1 MKFSKNTI
9 LAFLF
14 LTIGCSVAM
23 ASSNPTKD
31 QDLICVK
38 SPKKECYPKEFQPT
52 NEWQVVR
59 EGQSVPK
66 GLHVRLD
73 MQTGLQEAKLLDESD
88 KTDTEDPNKK
98 AIEVVVNEE
107 EGLIPLE
114 EEKEVPEDESD
125 VKLKHQVKN
134 LESSHHELSPSLE
147 TLQNYKA
154 ATAPVLTSALESLAD
169 LGHELDFGALIVKQ
183 ENLQPLLSIIQ
194 DTSLLP
200 SIRETAVRALGAS
213 LRNNPD
219 ALNAASTHKIT
230 TLLITTMKSILD
242 NSSSIS
248 TDAQSN
254 KLVGRLIYA
263 LGSIVGTGQGDETL
277 YAGANAEYFQA
288 EGNSVLR
295 QAFETAGPD
304 VKRKIANFIS
314 DRILAWPIA
323 EAQKWS
329 NTFQNELTQNKLDE
343 YTKSA
348 VFETLVKMHEF
359 SLDKQEPLQGEQQV
373 LRKRNNRNAEEELPV
388 DDQFLNWLVKQAE
401 DKNADEDLIK
411 EAKRVRHDVFG
422 NPLARR
428 KAFDDDL

>member
-23 ASSNPTKD
+23 ASSDPTKD
-31 QDLICVK
+31 QDLICVE

-288 EGNSVLR
+288 EGNLVLR

-329 NTFQNELTQNKLDE
+329 NTFQNELTQNKLDA
-343 YTKSA
+343 YTNSA

>member
-31 QDLICVK
+31 QDLICVE

-230 TLLITTMKSILD
+230 TILITTMKSILD

>member
-1 MKFSKNTI
+1 
-9 LAFLF
+9 
-14 LTIGCSVAM
+14 M
-23 ASSNPTKD
+23 AASDPTKD
-31 QDLICVK
+31 QDLICVE

-52 NEWQVVR
+52 NEWQIVR

-88 KTDTEDPNKK
+88 KTETEDPNNK
-98 AIEVVVNEE
+98 AIEVIVDEE

-114 EEKEVPEDESD
+114 DEPEAPEEDESD
-125 VKLKHQVKN
+125 VKLKHQVKY

-147 TLQNYKA
+147 TLQNYKT
-154 ATAPVLTSALESLAD
+154 ATAPALTSALESLAD
-169 LGHELDFGALIVKQ
+169 LGHELDFGALIAKQ
-183 ENLQPLLSIIQ
+183 ENLKPLLNIVQ
-194 DTSLLP
+194 DASLLP
-200 SIRETAVRALGAS
+200 SVRETAVRALGAS

-219 ALNAASTHKIT
+219 ALKAASTSKIT
-230 TLLITTMKSILD
+230 TLLITTMKSILN
-242 NSSSIS
+242 NSNSIS
-248 TDAQSN
+248 TDTQNN

-263 LGSIVGTGQGDETL
+263 LGSTVGTGQGDETL
-277 YAGANAEYFQA
+277 YQGANAEYSQA

-295 QAFETAGPD
+295 QAFETAGAD
-304 VKRKIANFIS
+304 VKRKTANFIS
-314 DRILAWPIA
+314 DRILTWPIA

-343 YTKSA
+343 STKSV

-359 SLDKQEPLQGEQQV
+359 SLDEQEQLQGEQQV
-373 LRKRNNRNAEEELPV
+373 LRKRNNRNSEEELPV
-388 DDQFLNWLVKQAE
+388 DDKFLNWLIKQAE

-428 KAFDDDL
+428 KAFEDEL

>member
-31 QDLICVK
+31 QDLICVE

-194 DTSLLP
+194 DTSFLP

>member
-31 QDLICVK
+31 QDLICVE

-134 LESSHHELSPSLE
+134 LESSHHELSPSSE

>member
-31 QDLICVK
+31 QDLICVE

-134 LESSHHELSPSLE
+134 LESSHHELSPSSE

-230 TLLITTMKSILD
+230 TILITTMKSILD